1 MTALSLN
8 LKAGRMFF
16 SDNLSLRLQLTN
28 RSGSRQWHDDSF
40 VKEATPLSARIS
52 STPCEKQLKDFY
64 LEQDKLSGMK
74 MLNNMFPNFPDSM
87 LQVLILREDGNIN
100 NIAKSLMEK
109 GWKPKSK
116 HLKSLRKNPCPLLQI
131 PYYWGTWKTE
141 YIQKLKRKPNGTY
154 ITCVVKTKPMICY
167 IENKKL
173 IMQQVSYPLVDS
185 ESILELNLSYPLS
198 RPASV
203 SLLDLIPRITKPV
216 IVTAKNNSII
226 HNL

>member
-1 MTALSLN
+1 MSALSLN
-8 LKAGRMFF
+8 LKAGRMRF
-16 SDNLSLRLQLTN
+16 SDNLSFRLHTH
-28 RSGSRQWHDDSF
+28 RSESRQDYDSF
-40 VKEATPLSARIS
+40 LHEHGLLSARKF
-52 STPCEKQLKDFY
+52 TPCMKQLNDFY
-64 LEQDKLSGMK
+64 LEQDKLTGMK
-74 MLNNMFPNFPDSM
+74 LLMNNMFPKFPDSM
-87 LQVLILREDGNIN
+87 LQVLILREDGNTKN
-100 NIAKSLMEK
+100 TAKSLIK
-109 GWKPKSK
+109 RGWKPQRK
-116 HLKSLRKNPCPLLQI
+116 HLKSLHKYPCPLLQI

-167 IENKKL
+167 IKDKKL